1 MEKHLKSTYGFN
13 TFREYQKEI
22 ICDLL
27 NNEDVFAILP
37 TGGGKSLLYQFPA
50 TYTTKI
56 TIVISP
62 LISLMNDQCQ
72 YLNSKNIKSVCL
84 NSETRVDVT
93 EYKNYKIIYTT
104 PEFITSRTKLF
115 ERVIENIGLF
125 AVDEAHCVSQWSHDF
140 RESYQE
146 LGIIKK
152 KFPHIPLLAVTAT
165 ATPRVLDEMYDFLNI
180 TEACEYSLGTRR
192 TNLEI
197 SVRPKGEFTDCVF
210 DVPTIVYV
218 QTRKICE
225 KICSDLKEKGI
236 TTACYHGGMDQH
248 EKERSH
254 QLFIKGEVM
263 VIVATI
269 SFGMGIDKSDIRHVV
284 NYGVPSDIESYYQE
298 IGRAGRDGVNSKATI
313 YYNSQDFATVAHL
326 INNTFEEQ
334 QKQIKTDAM
343 KKLRSY
349 LGENNLCRQQMID
362 YYFETGE
369 FSTEDKIT
377 HIPKCNMCDNC
388 CGIKKQDAKNLS
400 EEAKVVV
407 RVIQQNRNNTGFN
420 VGMEKTIT
428 LVKQDNDNVFQ
439 GKSKKWIRD
448 VIDILATKDIVERR
462 AVGTYGAIVIGIG
475 KVKLRDCLPV
485 VARIDEDVTTK
496 SKYFTNVESD
506 MSKVTK
512 VRDEM
517 ANRYGLIP
525 TMFMNDRVLMNVVD
539 NKPKN
544 ISELWN
550 VDGISDDFIMC
561 YGNDFIKGLL
571 DNSSKKKNK
580 GERNFHDKVNTSF
593 THLSNDNAA
602 ILYENLKNYRSI
614 LSKENGLPPYC
625 IFHNSSID
633 ELIRICPENEDELMN
648 VKGFGKMKIEK
659 YGKEIIHMCVQAHN
673 MQGNNMKQINNKM
686 KSNAK
691 MEILSCYNEG
701 KTIDEI
707 AECRKIKKE
716 TVENNLL
723 SIMET
728 EDIDIDP
735 DYFGLSQDYEDE
747 IKQAIK
753 RLGSKHLKPIK
764 DIVNPD
770 ISYTQIRLCF
780 LIIRIENEN

>member
-50 TYTTKI
+50 TYTMKT

-72 YLNSKNIKSVCL
+72 YLNSKNIKTVCL
-84 NSETRVDVT
+84 NSETCVDVT

-104 PEFITSRTKLF
+104 PEFITSRINLF

-140 RESYQE
+140 RESYQK
-146 LGIIKK
+146 LGIIKE

-165 ATPRVLDEMYDFLNI
+165 ATPRVLDEMYDFLKI

-197 SVRPKGEFTDCVF
+197 SVRPKSEFTDCVF

-236 TTACYHGGMDQH
+236 TTACYHGGMEQH
-248 EKERSH
+248 EKEYSH
-254 QLFIKGEVM
+254 ELFIKGEVM

-326 INNTFEEQ
+326 INNTSQEQ

-388 CGIKKQDAKNLS
+388 CGIKKQDSKNLS

-407 RVIQQNRNNTGFN
+407 RVIQKNRNNTGFN
-420 VGMEKTIT
+420 LGMEKTIS

-448 VIDILATKDIVERR
+448 VIDILATKDILERR

-475 KVKLRDCLPV
+475 KVKLRDCLPL
-485 VARIDEDVTTK
+485 VARIDDDVTTK

-506 MSKVTK
+506 MSKATK
-512 VRDEM
+512 VRDKM
-517 ANRYGLIP
+517 ANKYGLIP

-571 DNSSKKKNK
+571 DNSSNKKNK
-580 GERNFHDKVNTSF
+580 GAKQGEKWNKEEDIWLLENINNNIEFAMKHFQRSKGSIRARIKHINDVNHNAYNRLKQHYGEALLYDKLGV
-593 THLSNDNAA
+593 
-602 ILYENLKNYRSI
+602 
-614 LSKENGLPPYC
+614 LSKKLT
-625 IFHNSSID
+625 
-633 ELIRICPENEDELMN
+633 
-648 VKGFGKMKIEK
+648 
-659 YGKEIIHMCVQAHN
+659 
-673 MQGNNMKQINNKM
+673 

-747 IKQAIK
+747 IKQAIN
-753 RLGSKHLKPIK
+753 RVGSKHLKPIK
-764 DIVNPD
+764 DVVNSD

-780 LIIRIENEN
+780 LIMRIENEN